1 MFLLIYNG
9 NLSMMNIRDFIFIN
23 KAKSSDRIK
32 ILELLGFE
40 SESTISQNTNLYK
53 KEIQVDKVENYTKV
67 TEFPVENQQV
77 KNPSSIESYIKET
90 EDLYTELNQGTGNQ
104 DSHPTSAFQP
114 VNVTSKIKKIW
125 SDVESRRQWVMPVMI
140 GIFTVLIIGT
150 SIGNFRSR
158 SANLQEVIETNS
170 LIASETN
177 NLIEGL
183 ENVLE
188 ISTDTFYSKYD
199 ISNASAYLQ
208 SVESSTIEYKNAV
221 IQNESIDPAELQL
234 IQANLL
240 NIFTLINDLDDLLT
254 YRILVSEILVYNS
267 LLAIDETTEIDQLT
281 TSLSEIT
288 ATSKRNYADLPEIK
302 EMNNHRNLINTAIIT
317 AEDLHGRLLA
327 ALRNNE
333 YEVVNSIASALI
345 LNKETEINAF
355 QKSLNIFDD
364 NKSLTFKK
372 FQKLN

>member
-1 MFLLIYNG
+1 
-9 NLSMMNIRDFIFIN
+9 MMNIRDFIFIN

-140 GIFTVLIIGT
+140 GVFTVLIIGT
-150 SIGNFRSR
+150 SIGTFRSR

-254 YRILVSEILVYNS
+254 YRILVSEILIYDS
-267 LLAIDETTEIDQLT
+267 LLAIDETTEIDQIT

-345 LNKETEINAF
+345 LNKETELNAF

>member
-1 MFLLIYNG
+1 
-9 NLSMMNIRDFIFIN
+9 MMNIRDFIFIN
-23 KAKSSDRIK
+23 KAKSTDRIK

-40 SESTISQNTNLYK
+40 SESTISQNANLYK
-53 KEIQVDKVENYTKV
+53 QELQVDIVENYTTV
-67 TEFPVENQQV
+67 NDFPVELEQV
-77 KNPSSIESYIKET
+77 KEPSSIESYIRET
-90 EDLYTELNQGTGNQ
+90 QTLYTELNQDDGNQ

-114 VNVTSKIKKIW
+114 VDITSKIMKIW
-125 SDVESRRQWVMPVMI
+125 TDVESRRQWVMPVMI
-140 GIFTVLIIGT
+140 AIFTVLIIGT
-150 SIGNFRSR
+150 SIGTFRSR
-158 SANLQEVIETNS
+158 SANLQEVIEQNF

-177 NLIEGL
+177 SLIEGL

-208 SVESSTIEYKNAV
+208 SVESSTIEYKNV
-221 IQNESIDPAELQL
+221 LSQNASIDPAELLL
-234 IQANLL
+234 IQANLF

-254 YRILVSEILVYNS
+254 YRILVSEILIYDS
-267 LLAIDETTEIDQLT
+267 LLTIDETTEIDKLT

-302 EMNNHRNLINTAIIT
+302 EMNNHRNLISTAIIT

-333 YEVVNSIASALI
+333 YEVVNSIASALN
-345 LNKETEINAF
+345 LNKDTELNAF
-355 QKSLNIFDD
+355 EKSLNVFDD
-364 NKSLTFKK
+364 NKTLIFKEIK
-372 FQKLN
+372 KLD

>member
-90 EDLYTELNQGTGNQ
+90 EDLYTELNQDTGNQ

-150 SIGNFRSR
+150 SIGSFRSR

-281 TSLSEIT
+281 MSLSEIT

>member
-53 KEIQVDKVENYTKV
+53 KEIQVDKVKNYTKV

-114 VNVTSKIKKIW
+114 VNVTSKINKIW

-267 LLAIDETTEIDQLT
+267 LLAIDETTEIDQIT

>member
-150 SIGNFRSR
+150 SIGSFRSR